1 MAKSYYISRKE
12 KAKEI
17 VYLDYDKITGYDIKP
32 KNSTKYGM
40 IVNKM
45 IIVNPSMIEK
55 LLVKKTQGKLDMF
68 LKKMIYLL
76 ESDTDDGDAY
86 REALNDMTRYKNII
100 NYKYRKYLDDKYV
113 NRLNKKVH
121 ILEQELKRKILCL
134 DNNNLL
140 KHQMYQA
147 YYNNMYNGYEEEKTT
162 HRSR

>member
-1 MAKSYYISRKE
+1 
-12 KAKEI
+12 
-17 VYLDYDKITGYDIKP
+17 
-32 KNSTKYGM
+32 
-40 IVNKM
+40 
-45 IIVNPSMIEK
+45 
-55 LLVKKTQGKLDMF
+55 
-68 LKKMIYLL
+68 MIYLL